1 MNLPHVSLNVCL
13 RLYSTYSTPPR
24 THPAILPAKNP
35 HFPSKN
41 GRRNTLYRINDI
53 VETLLYYYDDLI
65 SLYQALQRTEVVS
78 EHYQAKTARFVIANN
93 WQPLITLIVA
103 DHTPKSQQQD
113 SSIGLGLFRQS
124 RRQ

>member
-1 MNLPHVSLNVCL
+1 M
-13 RLYSTYSTPPR
+13 
-24 THPAILPAKNP
+24 
-35 HFPSKN
+35 
-41 GRRNTLYRINDI
+41 
-53 VETLLYYYDDLI
+53 YYYDDLI